1 MDYMKSSVSLQ
12 TVLRFGML
20 VLLIASPVVQA
31 RRLLDMQDLRPTLQG
46 SRPKA
51 DDAVLVAEEAAFEKD
66 MVGTKQIL
74 KGGGAEVSA
83 ASMEVDPTEA
93 VAPAA
98 AVADAA
104 IDPAAAVTAAAA
116 VAPAAAVTDEAA
128 VAPVAAVVADG
139 VVPEAAVTDAVVAP
153 AAGVAAVAPAAAV
166 EEAAVEATG
175 ADAAG
180 ALGEEAGTE
189 DDAYWEWEDWDMPD
203 KDNFFYDEQEEEMD
217 NGWTWDDPND
227 LDGDNLWDE
236 DWVAPEV
243 DASVSG
249 RVNATWNALMTHVA
263 PQVSTST
270 QASKKLVRQGLSQV
284 IGVEDH
290 PRNNA
295 LLETLTFL
303 PLMPPLL
310 LIIFLIRAATH
321 TLTMYNLV
329 LFACLFCA
337 GYSGLLITA
346 ALLTGDDPLAA
357 FQFMAGHGPYIKYQF
372 LVASAYCLFLMLLYV
387 NVCVQRCGGTALMQQ
402 VLGTSIGL
410 HYYLG
415 TFHLAMVAMPPE
427 SVVGVPAGVPTYV
440 MYMCIFILMAVLPS
454 RNKEVRE
461 EAEDDKTIGEGK
473 GQD

>member
-1 MDYMKSSVSLQ
+1 MGFMKSSVSLQ
-12 TVLRFGML
+12 AVLRFGML

-46 SRPKA
+46 SQPKA
-51 DDAVLVAEEAAFEKD
+51 DDAALVAEEAAFEKD

-74 KGGGAEVSA
+74 EGGGQEVSA
-83 ASMEVDPTEA
+83 ASLEVDAAEA

-98 AVADAA
+98 AVADA
-104 IDPAAAVTAAAA
+104 V
-116 VAPAAAVTDEAA
+116 VAPAAAVGEAA
-128 VAPVAAVVADG
+128 VAPVEAVVADG
-139 VVPEAAVTDAVVAP
+139 VVIPEAAVTDAVVAP
-153 AAGVAAVAPAAAV
+153 AAADTDAVTDAVIAPAAAV
-166 EEAAVEATG
+166 EEAAVESTG
-175 ADAAG
+175 ADASA
-180 ALGEEAGTE
+180 ALGEEAGLE

-203 KDNFFYDEQEEEMD
+203 KGSTFYDEQEEEMD

-270 QASKKLVRQGLSQV
+270 QASKQLVRQGLSQV
-284 IGVEDH
+284 IGIEDH
-290 PRNNA
+290 PRNDA

-329 LFACLFCA
+329 QFACLFCA

-402 VLGTSIGL
+402 VLGTSVGL

-427 SVVGVPAGVPTYV
+427 SVVGVPVGVPTYV
-440 MYMCIFILMAVLPS
+440 MYLCIFILMAVLPS

>member
-1 MDYMKSSVSLQ
+1 MKSSVSLQ
-12 TVLRFGML
+12 AVLRFGML

-46 SRPKA
+46 SQPKA
-51 DDAVLVAEEAAFEKD
+51 DDAALVAEEAAFEKD

-74 KGGGAEVSA
+74 EGGGQEVSA
-83 ASMEVDPTEA
+83 ASLEVDAAEA

-98 AVADAA
+98 AVADA
-104 IDPAAAVTAAAA
+104 V
-116 VAPAAAVTDEAA
+116 VAPAAAVGEAA
-128 VAPVAAVVADG
+128 VAPVEAVVADG
-139 VVPEAAVTDAVVAP
+139 VVIPEAAVTDAVVAP
-153 AAGVAAVAPAAAV
+153 AAADTDAVTDAVIAPAAAV
-166 EEAAVEATG
+166 EEAAVESTG
-175 ADAAG
+175 ADASA
-180 ALGEEAGTE
+180 ALGEEAGLE

-203 KDNFFYDEQEEEMD
+203 KGSTFYDEQEEEMD

-270 QASKKLVRQGLSQV
+270 QASKQLVRQGLSQV
-284 IGVEDH
+284 IGIEDH
-290 PRNNA
+290 PRNDA

-329 LFACLFCA
+329 QFACLFCA

-402 VLGTSIGL
+402 VLGTSVGL

-427 SVVGVPAGVPTYV
+427 SVVGVPVGVPTYV
-440 MYMCIFILMAVLPS
+440 MYLCIFILMAVLPS